1 MANFD
6 VFINHRG
13 KDVKD
18 TLASHIYDLLQF
30 HGVRAFLDREE
41 LRTGEEF
48 SDAITEAIQSSSVHI
63 AIFSPHYTESYWCL
77 RELALMLETPN
88 ATIIPVFYNVTPEEL
103 RWAKGAFA
111 AATFDKHYR
120 RYSQEVVDEWRAAL
134 QKVSNISGFSL
145 SESKG
150 LARAVVQEVL
160 EKIKS
165 EPLIG
170 PKFPVGLKEPVAQL
184 REYIIRC
191 RMEKKHVAF
200 VGIIGFAGVGK
211 TTLAK
216 ALFNN
221 IRWDLNFNFE
231 RASFI
236 EDIKEEVEKKGLQE
250 VRLKLLQNLL
260 HLSHRQAEHII
271 RKRLRNIDAL
281 IVLDNIEDNKQL
293 EAVLSPEDLLP
304 GSTVIVT
311 SSDSSIFKRNNFLK
325 YEMLGLDWSQ
335 SRELFCLHA
344 FDSGVPYAPFKNLV
358 DKFISVCKGIPL
370 ALEVCGGELYYESS
384 YAIWESYLEKIT
396 ETMLAD
402 LKSILQVSYARLDEK
417 QKQIFLDIAIFFHGE
432 NVCTI
437 ERILEEESK
446 NSFAY
451 DLMILERKCMI
462 NSKMGVLTMHGAFR
476 DLGKAIV
483 DEESPT
489 NPRGRS
495 RLWRPSDVKKV
506 LESFKVIF

>member
-48 SDAITEAIQSSSVHI
+48 PDAITEAIQSS
-63 AIFSPHYTESYWCL
+63 PPT
-77 RELALMLETPN
+77 
-88 ATIIPVFYNVTPEEL
+88 
-103 RWAKGAFA
+103 
-111 AATFDKHYR
+111 
-120 RYSQEVVDEWRAAL
+120 
-134 QKVSNISGFSL
+134 NITKDILNKSR
-145 SESKG
+145 

-236 EDIKEEVEKKGLQE
+236 EDIKEEVEKRGLQV

-260 HLSHRQAEHII
+260 HLSHRQAEQII

-281 IVLDNIEDNKQL
+281 IVLDNIEDDKQL

-325 YEMLGLDWSQ
+325 YEMLGLDSSQ

-344 FDSGVPYAPFKNLV
+344 FDSGVPCAPFKNLV
-358 DKFISVCKGIPL
+358 DKVISVCKGIP
-370 ALEVCGGELYYESS
+370 
-384 YAIWESYLEKIT
+384 
-396 ETMLAD
+396 
-402 LKSILQVSYARLDEK
+402 
-417 QKQIFLDIAIFFHGE
+417 
-432 NVCTI
+432 
-437 ERILEEESK
+437 
-446 NSFAY
+446 
-451 DLMILERKCMI
+451 
-462 NSKMGVLTMHGAFR
+462 
-476 DLGKAIV
+476 
-483 DEESPT
+483 
-489 NPRGRS
+489 
-495 RLWRPSDVKKV
+495 
-506 LESFKVIF
+506 